1 MTSDLRTPLSFD
13 HGGRTEL
20 VQGDDRIRQLVELVL
35 LTTPGERVRRPTL
48 GTGLAQLV
56 FEPNGDAL
64 AATLEQLAQASLQ
77 QWLGDL
83 IDVESIVAVAEDAT
97 LTVTVVYSVL
107 RTGERVTQ
115 TVERSAS

>member
-1 MTSDLRTPLSFD
+1 MPSDFRYPISFD
-13 HGGRTEL
+13 HGDRTLL
-20 VQGDDRIRQLVELVL
+20 VAGDDRIRQLVELVL

-56 FEPNGDAL
+56 FEPNGEAL
-64 AATLEQLAQASLQ
+64 ASTLEQLAQTSLQ

-83 IDVESIVAVAEDAT
+83 IDVESVLATSKDAT

-107 RTGERVTQ
+107 RSGERVTH
-115 TVERSAS
+115 TVERSV